1 MANKPLLNT
10 KDFLVEIGT
19 EELPPKS
26 LQKLSEAFGEN
37 LKNELANKNLSF
49 EAIKLY
55 ATPRRL
61 AILVNNLPISQ
72 ADYVLEK
79 NGPLKK
85 AAFDEQG
92 KPTNAALGFAK
103 SCGVDFDQIE
113 IKASEKGESLYFAA
127 KVKGEKTIDLLPNIV
142 ENAIKNLPI
151 PKPMRWG
158 NHSVEFVR
166 PAHWVVMLF
175 GTNTVNGTILG
186 IKAGNQSYGHR
197 FHHPEPI
204 LIKSPTDY
212 AEQLR
217 DEGHV
222 IVDFHERKEKI
233 REDVVKC
240 AKNHGEA
247 QIDEALLE
255 EVTAINEWPVA
266 ILGNFDPQFLNVPHE
281 TLICAMQQH
290 QRYFPVVDKNHQL
303 LPHFVTVSNIQ
314 SKKMDVVIHGNE
326 RVLKARLSDAKFFY
340 QSDIK
345 HSLDTRV
352 PQLQGVIF
360 QIKLGSLHDKTER
373 ISQLA
378 NHIATRIQADNS
390 AVNRAAFLCK
400 ADLLS
405 EMVGEFPSL
414 QGIMGYYYA
423 LQDKEDKNVALAIK
437 EHYLP
442 RFAGDKLPSDKI
454 GCAVSIADKI
464 DTLVGIFGID
474 QKPTGTKDPFALRRA
489 AIGVLRIIIEKQL
502 PIDLRDL
509 ISFSRK
515 LYDNKISNPNTEEE
529 CLDFIMDRLRAWYVE
544 NGIGSDV
551 FAAVH
556 ARYPTQ
562 PYDFDQRIKAVQH
575 FQSLPEAQS
584 LAAANKRVS
593 NILKKSDDNNIE
605 NKVNN
610 KLLIEQSEKA
620 LAKLLSEKHDEIEKL
635 TTDAKYTDALSSL
648 ATLREP
654 VDSFFDQVH
663 VMTDDTQTRENRLIL
678 LSNLRNLFL
687 QIADISLLQTKI

>member
-1 MANKPLLNT
+1 MAKKTLLNT

-19 EELPPKS
+19 EELPPKA

-49 EAIKLY
+49 ETIKLY

-72 ADYVLEK
+72 ADYILEK

-85 AAFDEQG
+85 AAFDAEG
-92 KPTNAALGFAK
+92 NPTKAALGFAK
-103 SCGVDFDQIE
+103 SCGVEFEQIE
-113 IKASEKGESLYFAA
+113 IKDSEKGESLYFSA
-127 KVKGEKTIDLLPNIV
+127 KMKGEKTIDLLPTIV
-142 ENAIKNLPI
+142 ENALKNLPI

-158 NHSVEFVR
+158 NHAVEFVR

-175 GTNTVNGTILG
+175 GTDIVNATILG
-186 IKAGNQSYGHR
+186 LKAGKYSYGHR

-204 LIKSPTDY
+204 LIKSPGDY
-212 AEQLR
+212 ADQLR
-217 DEGHV
+217 EVGYV

-233 REDVVKC
+233 RKEVIKC
-240 AKNHGEA
+240 AKNKGEA
-247 QIDEALLE
+247 HIDEALLD
-255 EVTAINEWPVA
+255 EVTSINEWPVP
-266 ILGNFDPQFLNVPHE
+266 ILGNFDPAFLNVPHE

-290 QRYFPVVDKNHQL
+290 QRYFPIVDINQQL

-314 SKKMDVVIHGNE
+314 SKKMNLVIHGNE

-345 HSLDTRV
+345 HRLDTRV

-360 QIKLGSLHDKTER
+360 QIKLGSLHDKIDR
-373 ISQLA
+373 IEDLA
-378 NHIATRIQADNS
+378 NWIADIIHTDNA
-390 AVNRAAFLCK
+390 AVKHAAYLCK

-405 EMVGEFPSL
+405 DMVGEFPSL

-423 LQDKEDKNVALAIK
+423 LHDKVNEKVALAIK

-442 RFAGDKLPSDKI
+442 RFAGDHLPSDKI
-454 GCAVSIADKI
+454 ACAVSIADKI

-502 PIDLRDL
+502 PIDLREL
-509 ISFSRK
+509 IRFSTK
-515 LYDNKISNPNTEEE
+515 LYDNRISNPKTEEE
-529 CLDFIMDRLRAWYVE
+529 CLDFIMDRLRTWYLE
-544 NGIGSDV
+544 NGISQDV

-562 PYDFDQRIKAVQH
+562 PYDFDQRIKAVQY

-593 NILKKSDDNNIE
+593 NILKKSEEITITNA
-605 NKVNN
+605 VNN
-610 KLLIEQSEKA
+610 KLLTEKSEQL
-620 LAKLLSEKHDEIEKL
+620 LAKLLLEKHDEIEKL
-635 TTDAKYTDALSSL
+635 TSDKKYTDALSSL
-648 ATLREP
+648 ASLREP
-654 VDSFFDQVH
+654 VDSFFDQVL
-663 VMTDDTQTRENRLIL
+663 VMTDDTKTRENRLIL
-678 LSNLRNLFL
+678 LSHLRNLFL
-687 QIADISLLQTKI
+687 KIADISLLQTKI